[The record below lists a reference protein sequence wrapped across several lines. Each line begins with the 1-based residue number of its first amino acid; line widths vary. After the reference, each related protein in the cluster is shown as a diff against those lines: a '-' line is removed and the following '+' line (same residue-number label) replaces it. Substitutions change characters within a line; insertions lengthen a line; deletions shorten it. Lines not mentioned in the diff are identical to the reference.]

1 MLHVVVCNL
10 SSGKIKYVEKE
21 MRRQLGGIL
30 RWHREGHQ
38 VDGSCRRTETYSNM
52 KKNDIELR
60 KYQICYD

>member
-38 VDGSCRRTETYSNM
+38 VDGRYIGDREGQKLIQT
-52 KKNDIELR
+52 
-60 KYQICYD
+60 